1 MDFDHTFQPELAPRI
16 SPKLIAS
23 TKLLSLSSQELA
35 ERLQKEAGENPAL
48 EVEEVPQCPVCGGQI
63 VHDRCPT
70 CAAQQRDSESAGDS
84 ADWASPDIVVP
95 LSPPKA
101 LAVESEYDLMT
112 RVQSE
117 ETLADHLLDG
127 LAAAVDASEMGI
139 AEYLVGSLDDR
150 GFLPVSVEQV
160 AMALEV
166 PIERVERVLCALHGL
181 EPPGIGAR
189 DVKECM
195 LLQLEALAEQGIA
208 DAYAERIV
216 THHLRDAASR
226 RWREIANALGTTEDD
241 VHDSFAFIKEYL
253 NPFPANGFVPSGGQA
268 TRGFQPDVII
278 RKAQQGFEVEVVE
291 ATRFNLRIN
300 NTYQELARRYSQTAH
315 AMSAEEHEHVKTHVA
330 RARFFIDCVR
340 QRWETLHRITTHVI
354 EVQQEFLV
362 SGVSHL
368 KPLTRSELAD
378 MVGLH
383 PSTVSRATADKFVM
397 LPSGRTIPFH
407 DFFDASLSIKDTI
420 KEIIR
425 EEGCEGAA
433 MSDQR
438 IAEQLAHRHLHI
450 ARRTVAKYRDALRI
464 LPSRSR

>member
-1 MDFDHTFQPELAPRI
+1 MDLDHTLQTELAPRI

-35 ERLQKEAGENPAL
+35 KRLQKEADENPAL
-48 EVEEVPQCPVCGGQI
+48 EVEEVPQCPVCGGQLQ
-63 VHDRCPT
+63 HDRCPT
-70 CAAQQRDSESAGDS
+70 CAAQQREPEPAAEGPEWS
-84 ADWASPDIVVP
+84 SPDIVVP

-101 LAVESEYDLMT
+101 LAVDSEYDLMT

-117 ETLADHLLDG
+117 ETLADHLLEG
-127 LAAAVDASEMGI
+127 LAAAVDESEMGI

-160 AMALEV
+160 AMALDV
-166 PIERVERVLCALHGL
+166 STERVENVLHALQSL

-195 LLQLEALAEQGIA
+195 LLQIEALAEQGIT
-208 DAYAERIV
+208 DPYAERIV
-216 THHLRDAASR
+216 TSHLRDVASR
-226 RWREIANALGTTEDD
+226 RWREIANALGATEDE
-241 VHDSFAFIKEYL
+241 VHQSFAFIKEYL

-278 RKAQQGFEVEVVE
+278 RKTQNGFEVEVVE

-300 NTYQELARRYSQTAH
+300 NTYQELARRYSQAAH
-315 AMSAEEHEHVKTHVA
+315 AMSPEEHEHVKTHVA

-354 EVQQEFLV
+354 EVQHDFLV
-362 SGVSHL
+362 NGVSHL
-368 KPLTRSELAD
+368 KPLTRSELAE

-383 PSTVSRATADKFVM
+383 PSTVSRATADKYVM

-420 KEIIR
+420 KEIIKE
-425 EEGCEGAA
+425 EEGEGAA

-438 IAEQLAHRHLHI
+438 IAEKLAHRHLHI